1 MRYLGLFR
9 LSVKE
14 VTDNAGGGSV
24 MDGTSACLH
33 VHSAGK
39 AGKVSTTTTVW
50 CTENGTIKTSNGIYI
65 YICQISFCTTLS
77 RNFQQKLQ
85 EHGQITPKSRLVT
98 GGLRLRKTVQQGPF
112 KKKWRQMA
120 RVEVDEREREK
131 KQRKNLVNQCLD
143 LCVHKLCTG
152 PDSRCCFICAL
163 F

>member
-65 YICQISFCTTLS
+65 YMSNKFLHD
-77 RNFQQKLQ
+77 FKQKLSAETARTWPNNSKEPPRDWWAQAQKNRPTRAIQ
-85 EHGQITPKSRLVT
+85 EKVETNGKSR
-98 GGLRLRKTVQQGPF
+98 GG
-112 KKKWRQMA
+112 
-120 RVEVDEREREK
+120 
-131 KQRKNLVNQCLD
+131 
-143 LCVHKLCTG
+143 
-152 PDSRCCFICAL
+152 
-163 F
+163 